1 MALFALLVAILV
13 ERLRLLPNS
22 WQFDALLSKYHK
34 SLISEQ
40 QQPSLLMMTLVILLP
55 AVFVYILSWLVSG
68 VLWGAISVV
77 LWVLIAVLCFSHN
90 VQRTAFK
97 RYIQAACRGD
107 SQACFN
113 YANELDSS
121 LSLES
126 VNEKELG
133 EKVGQS
139 VAWINYRYYGAIAL
153 YLIVLG
159 PVGTVLYC
167 TVRFYSEQ
175 SRKNDAELPLVDNLL
190 FVLDWIPSRIFSF
203 GYVLSGHFRQAISA
217 WLSHALNPKSSAR
230 DTITQVAVAAETLPE
245 SSSAP
250 ICLQSTIALLQLSK
264 RNFILLITVL
274 SLMTIFGVVN

>member
-13 ERLRLLPNS
+13 ERLRLLPDS
-22 WQFDALLSKYHK
+22 WQFNALLSKYHQ
-34 SLISEQ
+34 SLVNEQ
-40 QQPSLLMMTLVILLP
+40 PQQPLPMMTVAILLP
-55 AVFVYILSWLVSG
+55 AIIVYLLSWLASG
-68 VLWGAISVV
+68 MLWGIVSVA
-77 LWVLIAVLCFSHN
+77 LWVAIAVLCFSHN
-90 VQRTAFK
+90 AQRQAFK
-97 RYIQAACRGD
+97 KYIQAACRGD

-113 YANELDSS
+113 YANELDPSQS
-121 LSLES
+121 LDS
-126 VNEKELG
+126 VNEKQLG

-153 YLIVLG
+153 YLIILG

-175 SRKNDAELPLVDNLL
+175 SRKVESSLPLVDNLL

-217 WLSHALNPKSSAR
+217 WVSHALNPKASAR
-230 DTITQVAVAAETLPE
+230 DIITHVAVAAETLPE

-274 SLMTIFGVVN
+274 SLMTIFGVVS

>member
-13 ERLRLLPNS
+13 ERLRLLPNA

-34 SLISEQ
+34 PLVNEQ
-40 QQPSLLMMTLVILLP
+40 QKQSLSMVTLAILLP
-55 AVFVYILSWLVSG
+55 AAIVYLLSWLVSG
-68 VLWGAISVV
+68 LLWGSISLA
-77 LWVLIAVLCFSHN
+77 LWVAIAVLCFSHN
-90 VQRTAFK
+90 AQRQAFK
-97 RYIQAACRGD
+97 SYIQAACRAD
-107 SQACFN
+107 PQACFH

-121 LSLES
+121 QCLDS

-153 YLIVLG
+153 YLIILG
-159 PVGTVLYC
+159 PVGAVLYC

-175 SRKNDAELPLVDNLL
+175 SRKSEVSLPVVDSLL
-190 FVLDWIPSRIFSF
+190 FVLDWLPSRLFSF
-203 GYVLSGHFRQAISA
+203 GYVLSGHFRLAIST
-217 WLSHALNPKSSAR
+217 WLPLALNPKSSAR
-230 DTITQVAVAAETLPE
+230 DMITHVAVAAETLPE

-274 SLMTIFGVVN
+274 SLMTIFGVVS

>member
-13 ERLRLLPNS
+13 ERLRLLPDR
-22 WQFDALLSKYHK
+22 WQFDALLSRYHK
-34 SLISEQ
+34 SLVNEQ
-40 QQPSLLMMTLVILLP
+40 QDQSLPMMALAILLP
-55 AVFVYILSWLVSG
+55 AIIVYLLSWLASG
-68 VLWGAISVV
+68 MLWGAVSVA
-77 LWVLIAVLCFSHN
+77 LWVAIAVLCFSHN
-90 VQRTAFK
+90 AQRQAFK
-97 RYIQAACRGD
+97 RYIQAACRAD
-107 SQACFN
+107 SQACFI
-113 YANELDSS
+113 YANELDPSQS
-121 LSLES
+121 LDS
-126 VNEKELG
+126 VNQKELG

-153 YLIVLG
+153 YLIILG
-159 PVGTVLYC
+159 PVGAVLYC

-175 SRKNDAELPLVDNLL
+175 SRQYETPLPLVDNLL
-190 FVLDWIPSRIFSF
+190 FVLDWIPSRVFSF

-230 DTITQVAVAAETLPE
+230 DTIMHVAIAAETLPE

-250 ICLQSTIALLQLSK
+250 ICLQSTISLLQLSK

>member
-22 WQFDALLSKYHK
+22 WQFDALLSKYNR

-40 QQPSLLMMTLVILLP
+40 QPSFLIMTLAILLP
-55 AVFVYILSWLVSG
+55 AVLVYILSWLVSG
-68 VLWGAISVV
+68 VLWGAVSVA
-77 LWVLIAVLCFSHN
+77 LWVSIAVLCFSHN

-121 LSLES
+121 LCLES

-153 YLIVLG
+153 YLIILG

-175 SRKNDAELPLVDNLL
+175 SRKHDSALPLVDNLL
-190 FVLDWIPSRIFSF
+190 FVLDWIPSRVFSF

-217 WLSHALNPKSSAR
+217 WLSHALNPQSSAR

-274 SLMTIFGVVN
+274 SLMTIFGVVS

>member
-22 WQFDALLSKYHK
+22 WQFDALLSKYNR
-34 SLISEQ
+34 SLISE
-40 QQPSLLMMTLVILLP
+40 QQPSLLMMTLAILLP
-55 AVFVYILSWLVSG
+55 AVLVYILSWLVSG
-68 VLWGAISVV
+68 VLWGAVSVA
-77 LWVLIAVLCFSHN
+77 LWVSIAVLCFSHN

-121 LSLES
+121 LCLES

-153 YLIVLG
+153 YLIILG

-175 SRKNDAELPLVDNLL
+175 SRKHDSALPLVDNLL
-190 FVLDWIPSRIFSF
+190 FVLDWIPSRVFSF

-217 WLSHALNPKSSAR
+217 WLSHALNPQSSAR

-274 SLMTIFGVVN
+274 SLMTIFGVVS